1 MENRGPK
8 TIQKRKKVSCKT
20 LTLMWKNRY
29 YYLLL
34 LPAIL
39 FFVLFKY
46 VPMAGI
52 VLAFKDYS
60 FQGGIWGSKWVGF
73 EHFERLFSSAS
84 FYEILRNTLLISI
97 YKLIFC
103 FPVAIIFALLLNEIK
118 NIRFKKM
125 IQTISYLPYFISWV
139 VLGTIIMELLSPSQG
154 VVNYLLGLV
163 GIEPIHFLADT
174 KYFRGVLVAT
184 DIWKNVG
191 WDSIIYLSA
200 IAGVDIAQYESAS
213 IDGANRWDKAI
224 RITLPSIMPTI
235 VTMFILRMGSIM
247 DGSFDQ
253 IFNLYNEIVYSVADT
268 IDTYVYRV
276 GLTDMQYDYTTAVGL
291 FKNVIGFTLVI
302 LSNYI
307 VRHIGE
313 GENKL
318 W

>member
-1 MENRGPK
+1 METRGPK

-118 NIRFKKM
+118 NIR
-125 IQTISYLPYFISWV
+125 
-139 VLGTIIMELLSPSQG
+139 
-154 VVNYLLGLV
+154 
-163 GIEPIHFLADT
+163 
-174 KYFRGVLVAT
+174 
-184 DIWKNVG
+184 
-191 WDSIIYLSA
+191 
-200 IAGVDIAQYESAS
+200 
-213 IDGANRWDKAI
+213 
-224 RITLPSIMPTI
+224 
-235 VTMFILRMGSIM
+235 
-247 DGSFDQ
+247 
-253 IFNLYNEIVYSVADT
+253 
-268 IDTYVYRV
+268 
-276 GLTDMQYDYTTAVGL
+276 
-291 FKNVIGFTLVI
+291 
-302 LSNYI
+302 
-307 VRHIGE
+307 
-313 GENKL
+313 
-318 W
+318 

>member
-1 MENRGPK
+1 MK
-8 TIQKRKKVSCKT
+8 KRNSDKAGGRRT
-20 LTLMWKNRY
+20 AAALWRNRY

-60 FQGGIWGSKWVGF
+60 FKGGIFGSEWVGLK
-73 EHFERLFSSAS
+73 HFERLFSSAS
-84 FYEILRNTLLISI
+84 FYEILRNTVTISI

-103 FPVAIIFALLLNEIK
+103 FPVPIFFALLLNEIK
-118 NIRFKKM
+118 GVKFKKVV
-125 IQTISYLPYFISWV
+125 QTVSYLPHFISWV
-139 VLGTIIMELLSPSQG
+139 VLGTIISELLSPSRG
-154 VVNYLLGLV
+154 VVNYLLGLI
-163 GIEPIHFLADT
+163 GIESIYFLADT
-174 KYFRGVLVAT
+174 GVFRGVLVVT

-200 IAGVDIAQYESAS
+200 IAGVDMEQYESAD

-268 IDTYVYRV
+268 IDTYVYRI
-276 GLTDMQYDYTTAVGL
+276 GLADMQYDYTTAVGL
-291 FKNVIGFTLVI
+291 FKNIIGFTLVV

-307 VRHIGE
+307 VRRIGE

>member
-1 MENRGPK
+1 MKIRRCRTEK
-8 TIQKRKKVSCKT
+8 SRKAICRINV
-20 LTLMWKNRY
+20 LMWKNRY

-34 LPAIL
+34 LPALL
-39 FFVLFKY
+39 FFLLFKY
-46 VPMAGI
+46 VPMAGV

-60 FQGGIWGSKWVGF
+60 FQGGIFGSEWVGF
-73 EHFERLFSSAS
+73 EHFKRLFSSAS
-84 FYEILRNTLLISI
+84 FYEILRNTLIISI

-118 NIRFKKM
+118 NMKFKKM

-154 VVNYLLGLV
+154 VVNYLLGLI
-163 GIEPIHFLADT
+163 GIAPIHFLADT
-174 KYFRGVLVAT
+174 RYFRGVLVVT

-200 IAGVDIAQYESAS
+200 IAGVDVSQYESAS
-213 IDGANRWDKAI
+213 IDGANRWNKAI

-235 VTMFILRMGSIM
+235 VTMFILRMGNIM
-247 DGSFDQ
+247 EGSFDQ
-253 IFNLYNEIVYSVADT
+253 VFNLYNEIVYSVADT

-307 VRHIGE
+307 VGRIGE

>member
-1 MENRGPK
+1 MKIRRCRTEK
-8 TIQKRKKVSCKT
+8 SRKATCRINV
-20 LTLMWKNRY
+20 LMWKNRY

-34 LPAIL
+34 LPALL
-39 FFVLFKY
+39 FFLLFKY
-46 VPMAGI
+46 VPMAGV
-52 VLAFKDYS
+52 VLALKDYS
-60 FQGGIWGSKWVGF
+60 FQGGIFGSEWVGF
-73 EHFERLFSSAS
+73 EHFKRLFSSAS
-84 FYEILRNTLLISI
+84 FYEILRNTLIISI

-118 NIRFKKM
+118 NMKFKKM

-154 VVNYLLGLV
+154 VVNYLLGLI
-163 GIEPIHFLADT
+163 GIAPIHFLADT
-174 KYFRGVLVAT
+174 RYFRGVLVVT

-200 IAGVDIAQYESAS
+200 IAGVDVSQYESAS
-213 IDGANRWDKAI
+213 IDGANRWNKAI

-235 VTMFILRMGSIM
+235 VTMFILRMGNIM
-247 DGSFDQ
+247 EGSFDQ
-253 IFNLYNEIVYSVADT
+253 VFNLYNEIVYSVADT

-307 VRHIGE
+307 VGRIGE

>member
-1 MENRGPK
+1 MKIRRCRTEK
-8 TIQKRKKVSCKT
+8 SRKATCRINV
-20 LTLMWKNRY
+20 LMWKNRY

-34 LPAIL
+34 LPALL
-39 FFVLFKY
+39 FFLLFKY
-46 VPMAGI
+46 VPMAGV

-60 FQGGIWGSKWVGF
+60 FQGGIFGSEWVGF
-73 EHFERLFSSAS
+73 EHFKRLFSSAS
-84 FYEILRNTLLISI
+84 FYEILRNTLIIII

-118 NIRFKKM
+118 NMKFKKM

-154 VVNYLLGLV
+154 VVNYLLGLI
-163 GIEPIHFLADT
+163 GIAPIHFLADT
-174 KYFRGVLVAT
+174 RYFRGVLVVT

-200 IAGVDIAQYESAS
+200 IAGVDVSQYESAS
-213 IDGANRWDKAI
+213 IDGANRWNKAI

-235 VTMFILRMGSIM
+235 VTMFILRMGNIM
-247 DGSFDQ
+247 EGSFDQ
-253 IFNLYNEIVYSVADT
+253 VFNLYNEIVYSVADT

-307 VRHIGE
+307 VGRIGE